1 MVVNASMNDGKKKK
15 NVAMQAT
22 ITSRKETE
30 TAKQSPE
37 EKNEVPIFRILQSKH
52 RQIKCLNDEKK
63 CLHSVQN
70 RRTLQCQRAVWIT
83 QGSLSNT
90 YLVITI

>member
-1 MVVNASMNDGKKKK
+1 MTDSYRKEKK
-15 NVAMQAT
+15 NVAMQT
-22 ITSRKETE
+22 TVTSRKETV

-37 EKNEVPIFRILQSKH
+37 EKNEVPILKILQSKW

-70 RRTLQCQRAVWIT
+70 KNPPVTEGCLDN

-90 YLVITI
+90 YLLITI

>member
-1 MVVNASMNDGKKKK
+1 MPQLLKGIIYCGKCKLTDSYRKEKK
-15 NVAMQAT
+15 NVAMQT
-22 ITSRKETE
+22 TVTSRKEKV

-37 EKNEVPIFRILQSKH
+37 EKNEVPILKILQSKW

-70 RRTLQCQRAVWIT
+70 LRTLQ
-83 QGSLSNT
+83 
-90 YLVITI
+90 

>member
-1 MVVNASMNDGKKKK
+1 MVNASMNDGGKK
-15 NVAMQAT
+15 VAMKTT

-37 EKNEVPIFRILQSKH
+37 EKNEVPIFKILQSKCK
-52 RQIKCLNDEKK
+52 QIKCLSDEKK

-70 RRTLQCQRAVWIT
+70 IRTLQCQRAVWIT

-90 YLVITI
+90 YLLITI